1 MPPIRFRS
9 RFLHATIF
17 DYTQSHLDDLG
28 WITPPI
34 NFGTEAITMIDYQP
48 DERLAPIQHNT
59 VAVSLGD
66 YESDEDEEL
75 GAALHGTRSALYVVF
90 VDVYMAEQALSH
102 AICDDVRDIFTDKSM
117 FLVDQ
122 ITQLDT
128 TDLIQIETIDGPAR
142 VPGGSVDQF
151 RRHWRAMRLDC
162 RLFFQS

>member
-17 DYTQSHLDDLG
+17 DYTQAGLDALG

-34 NFGTEAITMIDYQP
+34 NFGTEAITMIDFQP
-48 DERLAPIQHNT
+48 DERLQQIQHNT

-66 YESDEDEEL
+66 YENDEDEEL
-75 GAALHGTRSALYVVF
+75 GAGLGGTRSAPYVVF

-102 AICDDVRDIFTDKSM
+102 AICDDVRDIFTDQSM
-117 FLVDQ
+117 YLVDQ
-122 ITQLDT
+122 ITQIPT
-128 TDLIQIETIDGPAR
+128 SDLIQIDNIDGPAR
-142 VPGGSVDQF
+142 VPGGTADQF